1 MEFRDII
8 SFEGGINT
16 DDTPQGVPKGD
27 YRDFSY
33 CRLGYN
39 SGNAYAV
46 ETSDGTLVIPESSIG
61 VGDQI
66 MGATQWLK
74 RNSIV
79 YFVFKAN
86 LVHEIWFYDI
96 DSQSHSLIIQSTELN
111 FSRDWPIFH
120 ANVVDDI
127 LKWTDGRWDDQ
138 MYEAD
143 GTRLFNPPY
152 QINIQKAIDSFYT
165 NITLQTID
173 AIKWPMDPPLVT
185 YFTDPTRNDNKLR
198 NKLFKFIIQPIY
210 ENGEVGVWSMY
221 SNLDLPEQ
229 SELVSGTNWIFP
241 NNSNGI
247 RIQFNTGLETL
258 RKFNIAVQQFDKDNF
273 GATPPFG
280 VFLQLDKDQDVIPNN
295 TIYSVDYYGG
305 VSTIPAV
312 DVFKNYDRLPI
323 VADCQEYL
331 PTNQLTYVN
340 FREGYDKPTEEPFI
354 LDVSIGYDLNEVYWN
369 PIGIQSLLEVEYSF
383 TLFRFT
389 NYIVEQAAPSFDSTV
404 VFPFEQGMTFG
415 YSNQTSQTIL
425 YTLSAQDIQIA
436 QSLPTI
442 YQRNASI
449 MQAIGDSFASQ
460 IGISPG
466 FVASGPS
473 TGQIR
478 YDATLSVFTP
488 LYNKSVFVLRPT
500 LASPSLKSGATHEFG
515 IVYGDRAYR
524 DSTVYT
530 VDSMNLFVPW
540 FYDIDRSGLSNVD
553 NPFTITPRFTIDHVP
568 PVWATKYWIVAKPAT
583 EISSFGQYTTNA
595 NPVQDDFGY
604 YINSITLDTANNNRY
619 KIAID
624 KYYVTQNLGATIH
637 HEIKVGDKVRFIRR
651 RPSGF
656 TASTIPYLPY
666 LELDVIGYES
676 AGTGVDGRQVVYT
689 NLFDTSLLQSELD
702 GFLFGPLLEIYTPRP
717 STDDTGNIFVS
728 TWKDVSE
735 AIQIRNPHTENR
747 AHGAPPLFYVF
758 ITGNGPYLFYINGDY
773 SYLNGNNYNITIY
786 NFDGT
791 STSVGTSVTF
801 ASYDQ
806 DLNITRLGLGL
817 VATSSMAYV
826 TFDSDPTATN
836 TNEYQI
842 VGGLVSSTPAQFSL
856 DYGDV
861 YVRQRNYQTGTLG
874 LGAVN
879 YYFIEDPHY
888 SDYWSSNIH
897 NDGRLRIEDQN
908 ARMTHR
914 QATAIHSDSFIVGTQ
929 INGLSSFA
937 LDNTNIEDMNPLYG
951 EVVRAYMSGREG
963 KTLKCLQPRREN
975 SIYIQYYPNEVG
987 SDSTVRV
994 SGKTFASWFDYK
1006 GLFGCSDAGATAIL
1020 PNGSTMYFDNK
1031 SGVFIYS
1038 GGNGQMVVSEID
1050 TDTSKDF
1057 KFRTKTKQLA
1067 ASYNASSN
1075 PLVRTYVNETVGE
1088 VGFAFKFDTPL
1099 TGEIFSLFNPP
1110 ADSRRLWE
1118 IRVSEYDYSSLFG
1131 QFIVIVHENGN
1142 VYSGIVDSITTAPIG
1157 PPYTIIGLDT
1167 GGPEAEDFGVPAY
1180 FYITSGVSYDHVV
1193 FDYVN
1198 MRWRSTYDYN
1208 FQQFCNLGQ
1217 ALVGWGVD
1225 NQLYLHN
1232 QYGEWNFHG
1241 QPFVQKVSFVS
1252 NVDPLL
1258 VKRYQQISLISDD
1271 VFSIEARSEPNRSYP
1286 RGMKTFMP
1294 RNIVGTYEGYGEVN
1308 YRKNLFDPRF
1318 FNSNN
1323 ICFTSYDPP
1332 LQPVNGWEFNSDQSL
1347 LVNQNITILQTDGE
1361 VFTGRVATASYV
1373 VLTDTTLV
1381 TLVGLSPSTNGIQGQ
1396 WYYSD
1401 IALLNGEDIRA
1412 NALTHTLEY
1421 DPTINNTSSILV
1433 SVGIKGV
1440 LS

>member
-1 MEFRDII
+1 MDFKDII

-46 ETSDGTLVIPESSIG
+46 ETSDGTLVIPEPSIG
-61 VGDQI
+61 VSDQI
-66 MGATQWLK
+66 IGATQWLK
-74 RNSIV
+74 QNAIV
-79 YFVFKAN
+79 YFVFKSN
-86 LVHEIWFYDI
+86 LNHEIWYYSI
-96 DSQSHSLIIQSTELN
+96 DNQDHNLIVQSAELN
-111 FSRDWPIFH
+111 FSRDWPVFH

-152 QINIQKAIDSFYT
+152 QINIQKAIDGFYT
-165 NITLQTID
+165 SITLQTID
-173 AIKWPMDPPLVT
+173 AIKWPLDPPFAT

-210 ENGEVGVWSMY
+210 ENGETGVWSMY
-221 SNLDLPEQ
+221 SNLNLPLE
-229 SELVSGTNWIFP
+229 SELVSGTNWIYL
-241 NNSNGI
+241 NNDNGI
-247 RIQFNTGLETL
+247 YIEFNTGPNTI
-258 RKFNIAVQQFDKDNF
+258 RKFNLAVQQFDKDNF
-273 GATPPFG
+273 GAVPPFG
-280 VFLQLDKDQDVIPNN
+280 IFLQLDKGQDVIPDN
-295 TIYSVDYYGG
+295 TAYTVSFYGNTATA
-305 VSTIPAV
+305 SAT

-340 FREGYDKPTEEPFI
+340 FREGYNKPTEDPFI
-354 LDVSIGYDLNEVYWN
+354 LDVQMDYQLQEIIWEPEIKSLQ
-369 PIGIQSLLEVEYSF
+369 IQSDLVFGLNRLGFSVTSAIGSNTAGNIYSF
-383 TLFRFT
+383 TVIFT
-389 NYIVEQAAPSFDSTV
+389 SPLSANLNFQIIGGSLSNVQSQIVSQINDFFNATVAAPDPIFDQIIISTGGGFLV
-404 VFPFEQGMTFG
+404 QAIDTTVSPNRQ
-415 YSNQTSQTIL
+415 
-425 YTLSAQDIQIA
+425 TLS
-436 QSLPTI
+436 
-442 YQRNASI
+442 R
-449 MQAIGDSFASQ
+449 
-460 IGISPG
+460 
-466 FVASGPS
+466 
-473 TGQIR
+473 
-478 YDATLSVFTP
+478 
-488 LYNKSVFVLRPT
+488 
-500 LASPSLKSGATHEFG
+500 PSLKVGATHEFG

-524 DSTVYT
+524 DGTVYT
-530 VDSMNLFVPW
+530 NDSMNLFVPF
-540 FYDIDRSGLSNVD
+540 FYDIDRSGFTDVN
-553 NPFTITPRFTIDHVP
+553 NPFLVNSAITINHVP
-568 PVWATKYWIVAKPAT
+568 PVWADRYWIVAKPST
-583 EISSFGQYTTNA
+583 EILSFGQYITNKR
-595 NPVQDDFGY
+595 DDATPGTGY
-604 YINSITLDTANNNRY
+604 LSSIDLDNVTFNRY
-619 KIAID
+619 AIQID
-624 KYYVTQNLGATIH
+624 NYYENQNIGATIR
-637 HEIKVGDKVRFIRR
+637 HEIKVGDKLRFIRR
-651 RPSGF
+651 N
-656 TASTIPYLPY
+656 ASNLSYLPY
-666 LELDVIGYES
+666 LELDIIDYDPVIG
-676 AGTGVDGRQVVYT
+676 VNQRQVVYT
-689 NLFDTSLLQSELD
+689 NLFDTDLIEPDFPSVAGQ
-702 GFLFGPLLEIYTPRP
+702 LFGQLIEIYTPRQ
-717 STDDTGNIFVS
+717 SVDDTGNIFVS
-728 TWKDVSE
+728 TWKDITFSMRIQNAHTNNRSHDVLPLYLNNFQPFFGSIVP
-735 AIQIRNPHTENR
+735 ATPTPDARFFGNQTSVIGNTYVIQISTLGNPSYSISSTVTGGSYDPVTNR
-747 AHGAPPLFYVF
+747 TRLVIPGVPNLTGF
-758 ITGNGPYLFYINGDY
+758 IQFLSESGPY
-773 SYLNGNNYNITIY
+773 
-786 NFDGT
+786 
-791 STSVGTSVTF
+791 ST
-801 ASYDQ
+801 Q
-806 DLNITRLGLGL
+806 D
-817 VATSSMAYV
+817 
-826 TFDSDPTATN
+826 
-836 TNEYQI
+836 QI
-842 VGGLVSSTPAQFSL
+842 VSNLISTQPAQFAIP
-856 DYGDV
+856 YGDV
-861 YVRQRNYQTGTLG
+861 YVRQRNYLTGLDEPE
-874 LGAVN
+874 N
-879 YYFIEDPHY
+879 IYFYHLEDPNY
-888 SDYWSSNIH
+888 TDYWSSSIYNT
-897 NDGRLRIEDQN
+897 GRTRIEDNN

-937 LDNTNIEDMNPLYG
+937 LDNQNIEDMNPLYG

-1038 GGNGQMVVSEID
+1038 GANGQMVVSEID
-1050 TDTSKDF
+1050 ADTGKDY

-1110 ADSRRLWE
+1110 LDTRQSWV
-1118 IRVSEYDYSSLFG
+1118 IRVEEYDYSSLFG

-1142 VYSGIVDSITTAPIG
+1142 VYSGIVDSISIAPVG
-1157 PPYTIIGLDT
+1157 PAYTIISLDT
-1167 GGPEAEDFGVPAY
+1167 GGPEAEDFDVPAY
-1180 FYITSGVSYDHVV
+1180 FYITSGMSYDHVV

-1225 NQLYLHN
+1225 NQMYLHN

-1271 VFSIEARSEPNRSYP
+1271 VFSIEAQSEPNRSYP

-1294 RNIVGTYEGYGEVN
+1294 RIIIGTYEGYADVN

-1323 ICFTSYDPP
+1323 ICYTSYNPP
-1332 LQPVNGWEFNSDQSL
+1332 IQPVNGWQFDFDQSL
-1347 LVNQNITILQTDGE
+1347 LINQNITILQQDGE
-1361 VFTGRVATASYV
+1361 VFTGTVATALYDL
-1373 VLTDTTLV
+1373 LTDITLV
-1381 TLVGLSPSTNGIQGQ
+1381 TLVGLSPGTNGIEGQ

-1401 IALLNGEDIRA
+1401 FALLNGEDIRA

>member
-1 MEFRDII
+1 
-8 SFEGGINT
+8 
-16 DDTPQGVPKGD
+16 
-27 YRDFSY
+27 
-33 CRLGYN
+33 
-39 SGNAYAV
+39 
-46 ETSDGTLVIPESSIG
+46 
-61 VGDQI
+61 
-66 MGATQWLK
+66 
-74 RNSIV
+74 
-79 YFVFKAN
+79 
-86 LVHEIWFYDI
+86 
-96 DSQSHSLIIQSTELN
+96 
-111 FSRDWPIFH
+111 
-120 ANVVDDI
+120 
-127 LKWTDGRWDDQ
+127 
-138 MYEAD
+138 
-143 GTRLFNPPY
+143 
-152 QINIQKAIDSFYT
+152 
-165 NITLQTID
+165 
-173 AIKWPMDPPLVT
+173 
-185 YFTDPTRNDNKLR
+185 
-198 NKLFKFIIQPIY
+198 
-210 ENGEVGVWSMY
+210 
-221 SNLDLPEQ
+221 
-229 SELVSGTNWIFP
+229 
-241 NNSNGI
+241 
-247 RIQFNTGLETL
+247 
-258 RKFNIAVQQFDKDNF
+258 
-273 GATPPFG
+273 
-280 VFLQLDKDQDVIPNN
+280 
-295 TIYSVDYYGG
+295 
-305 VSTIPAV
+305 
-312 DVFKNYDRLPI
+312 
-323 VADCQEYL
+323 
-331 PTNQLTYVN
+331 
-340 FREGYDKPTEEPFI
+340 
-354 LDVSIGYDLNEVYWN
+354 
-369 PIGIQSLLEVEYSF
+369 
-383 TLFRFT
+383 
-389 NYIVEQAAPSFDSTV
+389 
-404 VFPFEQGMTFG
+404 
-415 YSNQTSQTIL
+415 
-425 YTLSAQDIQIA
+425 
-436 QSLPTI
+436 
-442 YQRNASI
+442 
-449 MQAIGDSFASQ
+449 
-460 IGISPG
+460 
-466 FVASGPS
+466 
-473 TGQIR
+473 
-478 YDATLSVFTP
+478 
-488 LYNKSVFVLRPT
+488 
-500 LASPSLKSGATHEFG
+500 
-515 IVYGDRAYR
+515 
-524 DSTVYT
+524 
-530 VDSMNLFVPW
+530 
-540 FYDIDRSGLSNVD
+540 
-553 NPFTITPRFTIDHVP
+553 
-568 PVWATKYWIVAKPAT
+568 
-583 EISSFGQYTTNA
+583 
-595 NPVQDDFGY
+595 
-604 YINSITLDTANNNRY
+604 
-619 KIAID
+619 
-624 KYYVTQNLGATIH
+624 
-637 HEIKVGDKVRFIRR
+637 
-651 RPSGF
+651 
-656 TASTIPYLPY
+656 
-666 LELDVIGYES
+666 
-676 AGTGVDGRQVVYT
+676 
-689 NLFDTSLLQSELD
+689 
-702 GFLFGPLLEIYTPRP
+702 
-717 STDDTGNIFVS
+717 
-728 TWKDVSE
+728 
-735 AIQIRNPHTENR
+735 
-747 AHGAPPLFYVF
+747 
-758 ITGNGPYLFYINGDY
+758 
-773 SYLNGNNYNITIY
+773 
-786 NFDGT
+786 
-791 STSVGTSVTF
+791 
-801 ASYDQ
+801 
-806 DLNITRLGLGL
+806 
-817 VATSSMAYV
+817 
-826 TFDSDPTATN
+826 
-836 TNEYQI
+836 
-842 VGGLVSSTPAQFSL
+842 
-856 DYGDV
+856 
-861 YVRQRNYQTGTLG
+861 
-874 LGAVN
+874 
-879 YYFIEDPHY
+879 
-888 SDYWSSNIH
+888 
-897 NDGRLRIEDQN
+897 
-908 ARMTHR
+908 
-914 QATAIHSDSFIVGTQ
+914 
-929 INGLSSFA
+929 
-937 LDNTNIEDMNPLYG
+937 MNPLYG

-1050 TDTSKDF
+1050 ADTSKDF